1 VLDHDYEEEILR
13 LRELLF
19 EERRRA
25 RTDVVT
31 GLDNRRSFE
40 TQVRDLADSDESF
53 AVVIVDAC
61 NLHTAN
67 KVLGYDGG
75 DSLLREIA
83 RCVRAECDV
92 AYRIGGDEF
101 AVIVQTGSSGLL
113 QVAMEVAVRMQD
125 AVGRRQLLP
134 GVSFGLAVGAAKFS
148 GDLDAMLKL
157 AHLRCMEN
165 KLALKEAWGEDEAR

>member
-1 VLDHDYEEEILR
+1 MTDITDYEEEILR

-25 RTDVVT
+25 RTDLIT
-31 GLDNRRSFE
+31 ELDNRRSFE
-40 TQVRDLADSDESF
+40 AQVRELVDGCASF
-53 AVVIVDAC
+53 AVIILDAC

-75 DSLLREIA
+75 DALLREIA
-83 RCVRAECDV
+83 SRVRSECDA

-101 AVIVQTGSSGLL
+101 AVIVQPGDF

-134 GVSFGLAVGAAKFS
+134 GVSFGLAAGAAKFN

-165 KLALKEAWGEDEAR
+165 KLALKEAWGEGEVR

>member
-1 VLDHDYEEEILR
+1 MTDDIDYEEEILR

-19 EERRRA
+19 EERRMA
-25 RTDVVT
+25 RTDLVT
-31 GLDNRRSFE
+31 ELDNRRSFE
-40 TQVRDLADSDESF
+40 AQVRELVDGCSSF
-53 AVVIVDAC
+53 AVIILDAC

-83 RCVRAECDV
+83 RRIRIETDA

-101 AVIVQTGSSGLL
+101 AVIIQPGDFQT
-113 QVAMEVAVRMQD
+113 AMEVAVRMQD
-125 AVGRRQLLP
+125 AVGRRQLVP
-134 GVSFGLAVGAAKFS
+134 GISFGLAVGVARFN

-165 KLALKEAWGEDEAR
+165 KLALKESWGESEVR